1 MRLLVLFAL
10 ASAFTPAAF
19 AQQAAPQ
26 PTIVFAATP
35 DADAA
40 PVARQTATRLGTEAE
55 QYRLNALAHLG
66 LGNPEAARRAVE
78 KLVATVPG
86 YTPQPNDP
94 APFVQLVVQANGRA
108 GRSLQP
114 VERIAGN

>member
-1 MRLLVLFAL
+1 MRLLVLFAF
-10 ASAFTPAAF
+10 AIVSTPAF

-26 PTIVFAATP
+26 PAIVFSAPP

-55 QYRLNALAHLG
+55 QHRLNALAHLG

-94 APFVQLVVQANGRA
+94 APFAELVLQASDRA
-108 GRSLQP
+108 AQSARAM
-114 VERIAGN
+114 ERIARH